1 MKSLEEYKAFITKV
15 KKFTGLDSF
24 DSDEDGLVSLRVD
37 EKFNVNFQYITGTR
51 RFLCFAEVCT
61 LDRNAPRAVCRE
73 LLVGALFGKDTAG
86 GYFTIDPST
95 ETLIYNYFFD
105 GDDVEEDI
113 EGFVQTIEQIMQL
126 CEMWIERVNA
136 FEDNEKN
143 AEKMENL
150 NNIVNIF

>member
-1 MKSLEEYKAFITKV
+1 MKSLEEYKAFIAKV
-15 KKFTGLDSF
+15 RKNTGIDSF
-24 DSDEDGLVSLRVD
+24 VSDEDGLVSLSVD
-37 EKFNVNFQYITGTR
+37 DKFNVNFQYITGTR
-51 RFLCFAEVCT
+51 RFLCFVEVCT
-61 LDRNAPRAVCRE
+61 LDRNAPRAVYRE

-150 NNIVNIF
+150 NNIVNMF

>member
-1 MKSLEEYKAFITKV
+1 M
-15 KKFTGLDSF
+15 
-24 DSDEDGLVSLRVD
+24 VSLRVD